1 MSIAATIK
9 RHIPWPV
16 RRLSRRIKRTV
27 RQRLDSRLN
36 CKDVFTRIYAMN
48 AWGGSAGEIYSGP
61 GSGEEAAK
69 PYAEAVLSFIRQANI
84 QSVAD
89 LGCGDFRVGKAIA
102 ASGVSYVGT
111 DIVDAVIARNKQLYE
126 TANVRFL
133 VRDIIEDELP
143 DAELCLVREVFQH
156 LSNAQ
161 IQRVLAKLHR
171 YNYVVVTDY
180 QPPPE
185 KLIPNLDKPHGGFT
199 RLHDR
204 SALNLDKPPFNVKN
218 VELFLD
224 TVSSAPLYDKGERL
238 RSFLIRR
245 EAA

>member
-69 PYAEAVLSFIRQANI
+69 PYAEAVLPIRQANI

-89 LGCGDFRVGKAIA
+89 LGCGTSRWQGHRGQWRKLCRHRHCRCGQPATTSFTKPLT
-102 ASGVSYVGT
+102 SG
-111 DIVDAVIARNKQLYE
+111 
-126 TANVRFL
+126 FW
-133 VRDIIEDELP
+133 
-143 DAELCLVREVFQH
+143 
-156 LSNAQ
+156 
-161 IQRVLAKLHR
+161 
-171 YNYVVVTDY
+171 
-180 QPPPE
+180 
-185 KLIPNLDKPHGGFT
+185 
-199 RLHDR
+199 
-204 SALNLDKPPFNVKN
+204 
-218 VELFLD
+218 
-224 TVSSAPLYDKGERL
+224 
-238 RSFLIRR
+238 
-245 EAA
+245 